1 MYSLKKI
8 IFIVVLLVCP
18 ILTQAQELKIILFGD
33 SLMAGYGLDTLNH
46 LDRLLEKD
54 LLDQGIASQITN
66 ASVSGDTSN
75 GGLNRLNWSLQDDY
89 DLFILGLGANDM
101 LRGISPETTK
111 ANLEGIIRVVQN
123 KNIPIL
129 LTGMQAPS
137 SYGQD
142 YQSSFN
148 SIYPQLAKEYEI
160 FLYPFLLE
168 GVALN
173 PNLNQSDGKHPNE
186 KGIALMSKK
195 IAKKIKNI
203 LN

>member
-1 MYSLKKI
+1 MKKL
-8 IFIVVLLVCP
+8 IFIVVLLVYP
-18 ILTQAQELKIILFGD
+18 ILTQAQDLKIILFGD
-33 SLMAGYGLDTLNH
+33 SLMAGYGLNSSNH

-54 LLDQGIASQITN
+54 LLDQGIVSQITN

-111 ANLEGIIRVVQN
+111 SNLEEIIKIVQK
-123 KNIPIL
+123 KNITIL

-148 SIYPQLAKEYEI
+148 SIYLQLVKEYEI

-168 GVALN
+168 GVALD
-173 PNLNQSDGKHPNE
+173 PSLNQSDGKHPNE
-186 KGIALMSKK
+186 QGIALISKK
-195 IAKKIKNI
+195 IAEKIKNI

>member
-1 MYSLKKI
+1 
-8 IFIVVLLVCP
+8 
-18 ILTQAQELKIILFGD
+18 
-33 SLMAGYGLDTLNH
+33 MAGYGLDPSNH

-54 LLDQGIASQITN
+54 LLDQGIVSQIMN

-75 GGLNRLNWSLQDDY
+75 GGLNRLSWSLQDDY

-111 ANLEGIIRVVQN
+111 SNLEEIIKIVQK

-148 SIYPQLAKEYEI
+148 SIYPELAEENKI

-168 GVALN
+168 GIALD

-186 KGIALMSKK
+186 QGIALISKK
-195 IAKKIKNI
+195 IAEKIKNI

>member
-1 MYSLKKI
+1 
-8 IFIVVLLVCP
+8 
-18 ILTQAQELKIILFGD
+18 
-33 SLMAGYGLDTLNH
+33 MAGYGLDQPYH

-54 LLDQGIASQITN
+54 LLEQGITSQITN

-75 GGLNRLNWSLQDDY
+75 GGLNRLNWSLQEDY

-111 ANLEGIIRVVQN
+111 SNLEEIIKTVKK
-123 KNIPIL
+123 KNISIL

-137 SYGQD
+137 SYGQE

-148 SIYPQLAKEYEI
+148 SIYPQLADEYQI
-160 FLYPFLLE
+160 FLYPFFLE

-173 PNLNQSDGKHPNE
+173 TKLNQSDGKHPNSR
-186 KGIALMSKK
+186 GIALISKK
-195 IAKKIKNI
+195 IAEKIIKIMN
-203 LN
+203 

>member
-1 MYSLKKI
+1 
-8 IFIVVLLVCP
+8 
-18 ILTQAQELKIILFGD
+18 
-33 SLMAGYGLDTLNH
+33 MAGYGLDPSNH

-54 LLDQGIASQITN
+54 LLDQGIVSQITN

-75 GGLNRLNWSLQDDY
+75 GGLNRLSWSLQDDY

-111 ANLEGIIRVVQN
+111 SNLEEIIKIVQK
-123 KNIPIL
+123 KNIPTL

-148 SIYPQLAKEYEI
+148 SIYPELAEEYKI

-168 GVALN
+168 GIALD

-186 KGIALMSKK
+186 QGIALISKK
-195 IAKKIKNI
+195 IAEKIKNI

>member
-1 MYSLKKI
+1 MKKI
-8 IFIVVLLVCP
+8 IFIVVLLVYP
-18 ILTQAQELKIILFGD
+18 ILTHAQDVKIILFGD
-33 SLMAGYGLDTLNH
+33 SLMAGYGLDSSSH

-54 LLDQGIASQITN
+54 LLDKGITSQITN

-75 GGLNRLNWSLQDDY
+75 GGLNRLSWSLQDDY

-101 LRGISPETTK
+101 LRGISPDTTK
-111 ANLEGIIRVVQN
+111 ANLEEIIKIVQ
-123 KNIPIL
+123 KKSIPIL

-142 YQSSFN
+142 YQFSFN
-148 SIYPQLAKEYEI
+148 SIYPQLAKEYKI

-168 GVALN
+168 GVALD

-186 KGIALMSKK
+186 QGITLISKK
-195 IAKKIKNI
+195 IAEKIKNI

>member
-1 MYSLKKI
+1 MKKI

-18 ILTQAQELKIILFGD
+18 ILTQAQDVKIILFGD
-33 SLMAGYGLDTLNH
+33 SLMAGYGLYQSNY

-54 LLDQGIASQITN
+54 LLDQGIVSQITN

-101 LRGISPETTK
+101 LRGISPDTTK
-111 ANLEGIIRVVQN
+111 ENLEEIIKSVQK

-168 GVALN
+168 GVALD

-186 KGIALMSKK
+186 QGIALISKK
-195 IAKKIKNI
+195 IAEKIKNI

>member
-1 MYSLKKI
+1 MKKI
-8 IFIVVLLVCP
+8 IFIVVFLICP
-18 ILTQAQELKIILFGD
+18 ILTQAQDLKIILFGD
-33 SLMAGYGLDTLNH
+33 SLMAGYGLDQSNH
-46 LDRLLEKD
+46 LDRLLERD
-54 LLDQGIASQITN
+54 LLDQGIVSQITN
-66 ASVSGDTSN
+66 ASVSGDTSS
-75 GGLNRLNWSLQDDY
+75 GGLNRLSWSLQDDY

-101 LRGISPETTK
+101 LRGISPNTTK
-111 ANLEGIIRVVQN
+111 ANLKEIIKIVQK
-123 KNIPIL
+123 KNISIL

-148 SIYPQLAKEYEI
+148 LIYPQLAKEYEI

-168 GVALN
+168 GVALD

-186 KGIALMSKK
+186 QGITLMSKK
-195 IAKKIKNI
+195 IAEKIKNI

>member
-1 MYSLKKI
+1 MKKI
-8 IFIVVLLVCP
+8 IFIVVLLICP
-18 ILTQAQELKIILFGD
+18 ILTQAQDLKIILFGD
-33 SLMAGYGLDTLNH
+33 SLMAGYGLDQSNH

-111 ANLEGIIRVVQN
+111 ANLEGIIRAVQK

-129 LTGMQAPS
+129 LTGMQTPS

-186 KGIALMSKK
+186 KGIALISKK
-195 IAKKIKNI
+195 IAEKIKNI

>member
-1 MYSLKKI
+1 MKKI
-8 IFIVVLLVCP
+8 IFIVALLVYP
-18 ILTQAQELKIILFGD
+18 ILTQAQDVKIILFGD
-33 SLMAGYGLDTLNH
+33 SLMAGYGLDSSNH
-46 LDRLLEKD
+46 LNRLLEKE
-54 LLDQGIASQITN
+54 LLDQGIKSQITN

-111 ANLEGIIRVVQN
+111 SNLEEIIKIVQK
-123 KNIPIL
+123 KNITIL

-168 GVALN
+168 GVALD

-186 KGIALMSKK
+186 QGIALISRK
-195 IAKKIKNI
+195 IAEKIKNI

>member
-1 MYSLKKI
+1 MKKI
-8 IFIVVLLVCP
+8 FAIIALILFP
-18 ILTQAQELKIILFGD
+18 IHSQSQDLKIILFGD
-33 SLMAGYGLDTLNH
+33 SLMAGYGLDQSNH
-46 LDRLLEKD
+46 LDQLLEKNLFD
-54 LLDQGIASQITN
+54 MGISSQITN

-75 GGLNRLNWSLQDDY
+75 QGLNRLSWSLQDNY

-111 ANLEGIIRVVQN
+111 SNLEEIIKFVQK
-123 KNIPIL
+123 KNISIL

-137 SYGQD
+137 SYGQK

-148 SIYPQLAKEYEI
+148 LIYPQLAEEYKI

-173 PNLNQSDGKHPNE
+173 ASLNQSDGKHPNS
-186 KGIALMSKK
+186 KGIALISKK
-195 IAKKIKNI
+195 IAEKIKNI
-203 LN
+203 LR

>member
-1 MYSLKKI
+1 
-8 IFIVVLLVCP
+8 
-18 ILTQAQELKIILFGD
+18 
-33 SLMAGYGLDTLNH
+33 MAGYGLDSSH
-46 LDRLLEKD
+46 YLDRLLEKD
-54 LLDQGIASQITN
+54 LLDEGIASQITN

-89 DLFILGLGANDM
+89 DLFILALGANDM

-111 ANLEGIIRVVQN
+111 SNLEEIIKIVQK
-123 KNIPIL
+123 KNITIL

-168 GVALN
+168 GVALD
-173 PNLNQSDGKHPNE
+173 PNFNQSDGKHPNE
-186 KGIALMSKK
+186 QGIALISKI
-195 IAKKIKNI
+195 IAEKIKNI

>member
-1 MYSLKKI
+1 MKKI

-18 ILTQAQELKIILFGD
+18 ILTQAQDLKIILFGD
-33 SLMAGYGLDTLNH
+33 SLMAGYGLDLSNH

-54 LLDQGIASQITN
+54 LLDHGIASQITN

-101 LRGISPETTK
+101 LRGILPETTK
-111 ANLEGIIRVVQN
+111 LNLEEIVKIVQK

-173 PNLNQSDGKHPNE
+173 PNLNQSDGKHPNRR
-186 KGIALMSKK
+186 GMALISKK
-195 IAKKIKNI
+195 IAEKIKNI

>member
-1 MYSLKKI
+1 M
-8 IFIVVLLVCP
+8 LVCP
-18 ILTQAQELKIILFGD
+18 TFTQAQDLKIILFGD
-33 SLMAGYGLDTLNH
+33 SLMAGYGLDQSNH

-54 LLDQGIASQITN
+54 LLDKGIASKITN

-111 ANLEGIIRVVQN
+111 TNLKEIIKIVQK
-123 KNIPIL
+123 KNISIL

-142 YQSSFN
+142 YQSAFN
-148 SIYPQLAKEYEI
+148 SIYPQLAEEHDI
-160 FLYPFLLE
+160 SLYPFFLE

-173 PNLNQSDGKHPNE
+173 ADLNQSDGKHPNSR
-186 KGIALMSKK
+186 GIALISKK
-195 IAKKIKNI
+195 IAENIKKIIK
-203 LN
+203 

>member
-1 MYSLKKI
+1 MKKI
-8 IFIVVLLVCP
+8 IFIVVLLVYP
-18 ILTQAQELKIILFGD
+18 IHTQAQDLKIILFGD
-33 SLMAGYGLDTLNH
+33 SLMAGYGLDPSNH

-54 LLDQGIASQITN
+54 LLDQGIVSQITN

-75 GGLNRLNWSLQDDY
+75 GGLNRLSWSLQDDY

-111 ANLEGIIRVVQN
+111 SNLEEIIKIVQK
-123 KNIPIL
+123 KNIPTL

-148 SIYPQLAKEYEI
+148 SIYPELAEEYEI

-168 GVALN
+168 GVALD
-173 PNLNQSDGKHPNE
+173 PSLNQSDGKHPNE
-186 KGIALMSKK
+186 QGIALISKK
-195 IAKKIKNI
+195 IAEKIKNI

>member
-1 MYSLKKI
+1 MKKI
-8 IFIVVLLVCP
+8 IFIVVFLICP
-18 ILTQAQELKIILFGD
+18 ILTQAQDLKIILFGD
-33 SLMAGYGLDTLNH
+33 SLMAGYGLDQSNH
-46 LDRLLEKD
+46 LDRLLERD
-54 LLDQGIASQITN
+54 LLDQGIVSQITN
-66 ASVSGDTSN
+66 ASVSGDTSS
-75 GGLNRLNWSLQDDY
+75 GGLNRLSWSLQDDY

-101 LRGISPETTK
+101 LRGISPNTTK
-111 ANLEGIIRVVQN
+111 ANLKEIIKIVQK
-123 KNIPIL
+123 KNISIL

-148 SIYPQLAKEYEI
+148 LIYPQLAKEYEI

-168 GVALN
+168 GVALE

-186 KGIALMSKK
+186 QCIALIIKK

>member
-1 MYSLKKI
+1 
-8 IFIVVLLVCP
+8 
-18 ILTQAQELKIILFGD
+18 
-33 SLMAGYGLDTLNH
+33 MAGYGLDQSSH

-54 LLDQGIASQITN
+54 LLDKGIASKITN

-111 ANLEGIIRVVQN
+111 ANLKEIIKIVQK
-123 KNIPIL
+123 KNISIL

-148 SIYPQLAKEYEI
+148 SIYPQLAEEHDI
-160 FLYPFLLE
+160 SLYPFFLE

-173 PNLNQSDGKHPNE
+173 ADLNQSDGKHPNSR
-186 KGIALMSKK
+186 GIALISKK
-195 IAKKIKNI
+195 IAENIKKIIN
-203 LN
+203 

>member
-1 MYSLKKI
+1 
-8 IFIVVLLVCP
+8 
-18 ILTQAQELKIILFGD
+18 
-33 SLMAGYGLDTLNH
+33 MAGYGLDQSSH

-54 LLDQGIASQITN
+54 LFDIGVASKITN

-75 GGLNRLNWSLQDDY
+75 GGLNRLNWSLQDEY

-111 ANLEGIIRVVQN
+111 ANLKEIIKIVQK
-123 KNIPIL
+123 KNISIL
-129 LTGMQAPS
+129 LIGMRAPS

-148 SIYPQLAKEYEI
+148 SIYPQLAEEHHI
-160 FLYPFLLE
+160 SLYPFFLE

-173 PNLNQSDGKHPNE
+173 ADLNQSDGKHPNSR
-186 KGIALMSKK
+186 GMALISKK
-195 IAKKIKNI
+195 IAVNIRKIIN
-203 LN
+203 

>member
-1 MYSLKKI
+1 
-8 IFIVVLLVCP
+8 LLVCP
-18 ILTQAQELKIILFGD
+18 ILTQAQGLKIILFGD
-33 SLMAGYGLDTLNH
+33 SLMAGYGLDPSNH

-54 LLDQGIASQITN
+54 LLDIGIAGQITN

-75 GGLNRLNWSLQDDY
+75 GGLNRLSWSLQDDY

-101 LRGISPETTK
+101 LRGISPDTTK
-111 ANLEGIIRVVQN
+111 ANLEEIIKIVQKN
-123 KNIPIL
+123 KITIL

-168 GVALN
+168 GVALD
-173 PNLNQSDGKHPNE
+173 PSLNQSDGKHPNE
-186 KGIALMSKK
+186 QGIALISKK
-195 IAKKIKNI
+195 ITEKIKNI

>member
-1 MYSLKKI
+1 MKKI
-8 IFIVVLLVCP
+8 IFILVLLICP
-18 ILTQAQELKIILFGD
+18 FITQAQDLKIILFGD
-33 SLMAGYGLDTLNH
+33 SLMAGYGLDQSSH

-54 LLDQGIASQITN
+54 LLDRGIASKITN

-111 ANLEGIIRVVQN
+111 ANLKEIIKIVQK
-123 KNIPIL
+123 KNISIL

-148 SIYPQLAKEYEI
+148 SIYPQLAEEHDI
-160 FLYPFLLE
+160 SLYPFFLE

-173 PNLNQSDGKHPNE
+173 ADLNQSDGKHPNSR
-186 KGIALMSKK
+186 GIALISKK
-195 IAKKIKNI
+195 IAENIKKIIN
-203 LN
+203 

>member
-1 MYSLKKI
+1 MKKI
-8 IFIVVLLVCP
+8 ILIVVLL
-18 ILTQAQELKIILFGD
+18 LYSNYTKAQDYKIILFGD
-33 SLMAGYGLDTLNH
+33 SLMAGYGLDQPYH
-46 LDRLLEKD
+46 LDRLLEKN
-54 LLDQGIASQITN
+54 LLEQGITSQITN

-75 GGLNRLNWSLQDDY
+75 GGLNRLNWSLQEDY

-111 ANLEGIIRVVQN
+111 SNLEEIIKTVKK
-123 KNIPIL
+123 KNISIL

-148 SIYPQLAKEYEI
+148 SIYPQLADEYQI
-160 FLYPFLLE
+160 FLYPFFLE

-173 PNLNQSDGKHPNE
+173 TKLNQSDGKHPNSR
-186 KGIALMSKK
+186 GIALISKK
-195 IAKKIKNI
+195 IAEKIIKIMN
-203 LN
+203 

>member
-1 MYSLKKI
+1 
-8 IFIVVLLVCP
+8 
-18 ILTQAQELKIILFGD
+18 
-33 SLMAGYGLDTLNH
+33 MAGYGLDPSNH

-129 LTGMQAPS
+129 LTGMQTPS
-137 SYGQD
+137 SYGHD

>member
-1 MYSLKKI
+1 
-8 IFIVVLLVCP
+8 
-18 ILTQAQELKIILFGD
+18 
-33 SLMAGYGLDTLNH
+33 MAGYGLDQSSH
-46 LDRLLEKD
+46 LDLLLEKD
-54 LLDQGIASQITN
+54 LLVKGIASKITN

-75 GGLNRLNWSLQDDY
+75 GGLNRLSWSLQDDY

-101 LRGISPETTK
+101 LRGISPESTK
-111 ANLEGIIRVVQN
+111 TNLEEIIQSVQK

-148 SIYPQLAKEYEI
+148 SIYPELANEYEI

-168 GVALN
+168 GVALD
-173 PNLNQSDGKHPNE
+173 PSLNQSDGKHPNE
-186 KGIALMSKK
+186 QGIALISKK
-195 IAKKIKNI
+195 IAEKIKNI

>member
-1 MYSLKKI
+1 MKKI
-8 IFIVVLLVCP
+8 IFIVVTLLYTSF
-18 ILTQAQELKIILFGD
+18 TQAQDLKIILFGD
-33 SLMAGYGLDTLNH
+33 SLMAGYGLDRSNH

-54 LLDQGIASQITN
+54 LLQQGILSQITN

-111 ANLEGIIRVVQN
+111 SNLEEIIKTVKK
-123 KNIPIL
+123 KNISIL

-148 SIYPQLAKEYEI
+148 SIYPQLADEYQI

-173 PNLNQSDGKHPNE
+173 TKLNQSDGKHPNST
-186 KGIALMSKK
+186 GIALISKK
-195 IAKKIKNI
+195 IAEKIIKIMN
-203 LN
+203 

>member
-1 MYSLKKI
+1 MKKI
-8 IFIVVLLVCP
+8 IFIVVLLVYP
-18 ILTQAQELKIILFGD
+18 ILTQAQDVKIILFGD
-33 SLMAGYGLDTLNH
+33 SLMAGYGLDSSNH

-54 LLDQGIASQITN
+54 LLDKGITSQITN

-75 GGLNRLNWSLQDDY
+75 GGLNRLSWSLQDDY

-111 ANLEGIIRVVQN
+111 SNLEEIIKIVQK
-123 KNIPIL
+123 KNIPTL

-137 SYGQD
+137 SYGQV

-148 SIYPQLAKEYEI
+148 SIYPELAEEYKI

-168 GVALN
+168 GVALD

-186 KGIALMSKK
+186 QGIALISKK
-195 IAKKIKNI
+195 IAEKIKNI

>member
-1 MYSLKKI
+1 MKKI

-18 ILTQAQELKIILFGD
+18 ILTQAQDLKIILFGD
-33 SLMAGYGLDTLNH
+33 SLMAGYGLDPLNH
-46 LDRLLEKD
+46 LDRVLEKD
-54 LLDQGIASQITN
+54 LLDKGIVSQITN

-75 GGLNRLNWSLQDDY
+75 GGLNRLSWSLQDDY
-89 DLFILGLGANDM
+89 DLFILALGANDM
-101 LRGISPETTK
+101 LRGISPDTTK
-111 ANLEGIIRVVQN
+111 ANLEEIIKIVQK
-123 KNIPIL
+123 KNISIL

-168 GVALN
+168 GVALE

-186 KGIALMSKK
+186 QGITLISKK
-195 IAKKIKNI
+195 IAEKIKNI

>member
-1 MYSLKKI
+1 MKKI
-8 IFIVVLLVCP
+8 FFIIVLLVCP
-18 ILTQAQELKIILFGD
+18 ILTQAQDLKIILFGD
-33 SLMAGYGLDTLNH
+33 SLMAGYGLDPSNH

-54 LLDQGIASQITN
+54 LLDQGIVSQITN
-66 ASVSGDTSN
+66 ASVSGYTSN
-75 GGLNRLNWSLQDDY
+75 GGLNRLSWSLQDDY

-111 ANLEGIIRVVQN
+111 SNLEEIIKIVQK
-123 KNIPIL
+123 KNIPTL

-148 SIYPQLAKEYEI
+148 SIYPELAEEYEI

-168 GVALN
+168 GVALD
-173 PNLNQSDGKHPNE
+173 PSLNQSDGKHPNE
-186 KGIALMSKK
+186 QGIALISKK
-195 IAKKIKNI
+195 IAEKIKNI

>member
-1 MYSLKKI
+1 MKKI

-18 ILTQAQELKIILFGD
+18 ILTQAQDLKIILFGD
-33 SLMAGYGLDTLNH
+33 SLMAGYGLDQSNH
-46 LDRLLEKD
+46 LDRVLAKD
-54 LLDQGIASQITN
+54 LLDKGIVSQITN
-66 ASVSGDTSN
+66 ASVSGDTSS
-75 GGLNRLNWSLQDDY
+75 GGLNRLSWSLQDDY

-101 LRGISPETTK
+101 LRGISPNTTK
-111 ANLEGIIRVVQN
+111 ANLKEIIKIVQK
-123 KNIPIL
+123 KNISIL

-148 SIYPQLAKEYEI
+148 LIYPQLAKEYEI

-168 GVALN
+168 GVALE

-186 KGIALMSKK
+186 QGITLISKK
-195 IAKKIKNI
+195 IAEKIKNI

>member
-1 MYSLKKI
+1 
-8 IFIVVLLVCP
+8 
-18 ILTQAQELKIILFGD
+18 
-33 SLMAGYGLDTLNH
+33 MAGYGLDQPYH
-46 LDRLLEKD
+46 LDRLLEKN
-54 LLDQGIASQITN
+54 LLEQGITSQITN

-75 GGLNRLNWSLQDDY
+75 GGLNRLNWSLQEDY

-111 ANLEGIIRVVQN
+111 SNLEEIIKTVKK
-123 KNIPIL
+123 KNISIL

-148 SIYPQLAKEYEI
+148 SIYPQLADEYQI
-160 FLYPFLLE
+160 FLYPFFLE

-173 PNLNQSDGKHPNE
+173 TKLNQSDGKHPNSR
-186 KGIALMSKK
+186 GIALISKK
-195 IAKKIKNI
+195 IAEKIIKIIN
-203 LN
+203 

>member
-1 MYSLKKI
+1 MKKI

-18 ILTQAQELKIILFGD
+18 ILTQAQDLKIILFGD
-33 SLMAGYGLDTLNH
+33 SLMAGYGLDQSNH
-46 LDRLLEKD
+46 LDRLLERD
-54 LLDQGIASQITN
+54 LLDQGIVSQITN
-66 ASVSGDTSN
+66 ASVSGDTSS
-75 GGLNRLNWSLQDDY
+75 GGLNRLSWSLQDDY

-101 LRGISPETTK
+101 LRGISPNTTK
-111 ANLEGIIRVVQN
+111 ANLKEIIKIVQK
-123 KNIPIL
+123 KNISIL

-148 SIYPQLAKEYEI
+148 LIYPQLAKEYEI

-168 GVALN
+168 GVALE

-186 KGIALMSKK
+186 QGITLISKK
-195 IAKKIKNI
+195 IAEKIKNI

>member
-1 MYSLKKI
+1 M
-8 IFIVVLLVCP
+8 LVCP
-18 ILTQAQELKIILFGD
+18 ILTQAQDLKIILFGD
-33 SLMAGYGLDTLNH
+33 SLMAGYGLDQSNH

-54 LLDQGIASQITN
+54 LLDQGIVSQITN

-75 GGLNRLNWSLQDDY
+75 GGLNRLSWSLQDDY

-111 ANLEGIIRVVQN
+111 SNLEEIIKIVQK
-123 KNIPIL
+123 KNIPTL

-148 SIYPQLAKEYEI
+148 SIYPELAEEYEI

-168 GVALN
+168 GVALD
-173 PNLNQSDGKHPNE
+173 PSLNQSDGKHPNE
-186 KGIALMSKK
+186 LGIALISKK
-195 IAKKIKNI
+195 IAEKIKNI